1 MLHTVYRFSIFGA
14 KIGSSVAARIPAL
27 HVFDIFVAQRL
38 TMLLAMTGFLPSRPK
53 IGHFDTTHCLTPFA
67 FVIVMATLLTMPLAI
82 LWLATSR
89 TMSWVLLAPGDLA
102 AFVLDVDVALQRVL
116 LAVHTFPTWF
126 TEVRS
131 LATAQF
137 KTELWHLSALIIR
150 QGVFPDILRGQP
162 EEN

>member
-1 MLHTVYRFSIFGA
+1 
-14 KIGSSVAARIPAL
+14 
-27 HVFDIFVAQRL
+27 
-38 TMLLAMTGFLPSRPK
+38 MLLAMTRFLASRAK
-53 IGHFDTTHCLTPFA
+53 IWSLVAPHSLTTCAL
-67 FVIVMATLLTMPLAI
+67 VVVMATLFSVVLAEER
-82 LWLATSR
+82 LATSR
-89 TMSWVLLAPGDLA
+89 AMRGMLLAPGDLA